1 MTFPKIVYPFQKV
14 TNRGR
19 IDYKFGKKIII
30 RGKMITNRPMD
41 YKLVQQTIDNERL
54 DLIIKRQSFKS
65 SFVLLELSSLA
76 EGKHEK

>member
-1 MTFPKIVYPFQKV
+1 MTFPKIAYPFQKV

-54 DLIIKRQSFKS
+54 DLIIKRQSF
-65 SFVLLELSSLA
+65 
-76 EGKHEK
+76 